1 MGPMLVSTPMLIAN
15 GETYTLQA
23 DRDPKGDY
31 QVRIVSHR
39 HETLL
44 TVVGPGDELHALFL
58 GLHNVLIDA
67 GRDGGRADQI
77 IPARPE
83 PDVEAAEG

>member
-1 MGPMLVSTPMLIAN
+1 MLIAN

-23 DRDPKGDY
+23 DRDPQRPGDY
-31 QVRIVSHR
+31 QVRIISHR

-77 IPARPE
+77 IPHRAE